1 MLNPAQV
8 FWASL
13 TMAVTI
19 GFLVAITSNVA
30 PAFAA
35 AYDFS
40 AWQIGLCFISS
51 LVGSGIGIIFGGQ
64 ATDMVADYFTRLNKG
79 LREPEFRLP
88 VLAVSCITAPLALI
102 LYGFGI
108 QYHWHWI
115 VPTIGLGLRKS
126 YPLISRDLLK

>member
-1 MLNPAQV
+1 
-8 FWASL
+8 
-13 TMAVTI
+13 MAVTI
-19 GFLVAITSNVA
+19 GFLVAITSSVA

-64 ATDMVADYFTRLNKG
+64 ATDIVADYFTRRNKG

-88 VLAVSCITAPLALI
+88 AIAISCITAPLALI

-108 QYHWHWI
+108 QHQWHWI

-126 YPLISRDLLK
+126 YPYISRDLLK